1 MRFFQFLEF
10 FFNFVL
16 FLEPSTVSVSA
27 IVCGSVGTAI
37 LLLAALILIVRSR
50 CGGGKESESE
60 REKYYAEEEAL
71 IARKKGVSAQSYNI
85 SSNRL
90 PNNKLKNYNN
100 IHNSDRRNS
109 QVLIVNP
116 IVNPISHPMSHPK
129 LYKPTVPDN
138 PHVTIHNNLKSSG
151 TEI

>member
-1 MRFFQFLEF
+1 
-10 FFNFVL
+10 VL
-16 FLEPSTVSVSA
+16 LTV
-27 IVCGSVGTAI
+27 
-37 LLLAALILIVRSR
+37 LILIVRSR
-50 CGGGKESESE
+50 CGGGKESDSE
-60 REKYYAEEEAL
+60 RESRYYLGEDEAL
-71 IARKKGVSAQSYNI
+71 IAKNKGISSSYNI

-100 IHNSDRRNS
+100 IHNSDRRHS

-116 IVNPISHPMSHPK
+116 IQANPAK
-129 LYKPTVPDN
+129 LYKKPTVPDN